1 MEKNELTFGVE
12 IEFKDAS
19 AKKVQKLLQD
29 IGIASVI
36 EGYHNN
42 TNFDT
47 WKICWDGTVS
57 RGSYSNP
64 RNMIGGELV
73 SPILTLNDLGQID
86 KICSVLKSANANI
99 DRNCGLHIHFS
110 WNGIKEDGAV
120 IKSIVTRYQ
129 RFESQI
135 DGFMPRSRRADS
147 NHYCS
152 TLINM
157 NFDSDCA
164 RTLSRQSRRQ
174 QKVNLTS
181 VYGRTG
187 TIEFRHHSGTA
198 NAFKIR
204 NWVLFLADFI
214 VESKNSIGKKE
225 GTAIPSNFDANHE
238 VSASQHRKAFGVM
251 KFALTTLGIEYKQK
265 RGFGFEFINRNP
277 RGGAGDVSVRYSY
290 DRVYAELYT
299 SYNRNTAVGKLSME
313 GLRTLA
319 NTLEVTTSTDN
330 LFDGINEMVAC
341 YYKDRTDGFNQE
353 RSA

>member
-129 RFESQI
+129 RFENQI
-135 DGFMPRSRRADS
+135 DGFMPRSRRADT

-181 VYGRTG
+181 IYGRTG

-204 NWVLFLADFI
+204 NWVSFLADFI
-214 VESKNSIGKKE
+214 VESKNLIGKTSARAQDGNVTVAKSANFS
-225 GTAIPSNFDANHE
+225 AIRNRLLAYNYDLQFKGKWSLVDTTTNTII
-238 VSASQHRKAFGVM
+238 K
-251 KFALTTLGIEYKQK
+251 KFETQSLRDLYD
-265 RGFGFEFINRNP
+265 NP
-277 RGGAGDVSVRYSY
+277 RTPQKSINNIRFEEWIRNLIGD
-290 DRVYAELYT
+290 E
-299 SYNRNTAVGKLSME
+299 
-313 GLRTLA
+313 
-319 NTLEVTTSTDN
+319 DN
-330 LFDGINEMVAC
+330 LFGGVDEKISYYYMGRSDNFSTEVA
-341 YYKDRTDGFNQE
+341 
-353 RSA
+353 

>member
-86 KICSVLKSANANI
+86 KICKVLKSANANI

-135 DGFMPRSRRADS
+135 DGFMPRSRGANRNS
-147 NHYCS
+147 YCS

-157 NFDSDCA
+157 NFDSECA

-181 VYGRTG
+181 IFGRTG

-198 NAFKIR
+198 NALKIR
-204 NWVLFLADFI
+204 MWITFLADFI
-214 VESKNSIGKKE
+214 VESKNSIGKKN
-225 GTAIPSNFDANHE
+225 GTAIPSNFDANTE

-277 RGGAGDVSVRYSY
+277 RGGSGDVSVRYSY
-290 DRVYAELYT
+290 DRVYAHLYT
-299 SYNRNTAVGKLSME
+299 SYNRKTAVGKLSMN
-313 GLRTLA
+313 GLTTLA

-330 LFDGINEMVAC
+330 LFDGINELVAC
-341 YYKDRTDGFNQE
+341 YYEDRTDGFNNE

>member
-135 DGFMPRSRRADS
+135 DGFMPRSRRANS
-147 NHYCS
+147 NSYCS

-214 VESKNSIGKKE
+214 VESKNSIGKK
-225 GTAIPSNFDANHE
+225 SWYCY
-238 VSASQHRKAFGVM
+238 R
-251 KFALTTLGIEYKQK
+251 
-265 RGFGFEFINRNP
+265 
-277 RGGAGDVSVRYSY
+277 
-290 DRVYAELYT
+290 EL
-299 SYNRNTAVGKLSME
+299 
-313 GLRTLA
+313 
-319 NTLEVTTSTDN
+319 
-330 LFDGINEMVAC
+330 
-341 YYKDRTDGFNQE
+341 
-353 RSA
+353 

>member
-129 RFESQI
+129 RFENQI
-135 DGFMPRSRRADS
+135 DGFMPRSRRADT

-181 VYGRTG
+181 IYGRTG

-204 NWVLFLADFI
+204 NWVSFLADFI
-214 VESKNSIGKKE
+214 VESKNLIGKTSARAQDGNVTVAKSANFS
-225 GTAIPSNFDANHE
+225 AIRNRLLAYNYDLQFKGKWSLVDITTNT
-238 VSASQHRKAFGVM
+238 VIK
-251 KFALTTLGIEYKQK
+251 KFETQSLRDLYD
-265 RGFGFEFINRNP
+265 NP
-277 RGGAGDVSVRYSY
+277 RTPQKSINNIRFEEWIRNLIGD
-290 DRVYAELYT
+290 E
-299 SYNRNTAVGKLSME
+299 
-313 GLRTLA
+313 
-319 NTLEVTTSTDN
+319 DN
-330 LFDGINEMVAC
+330 LFGGVDEKISYYYMGRSDNFSTEVA
-341 YYKDRTDGFNQE
+341 
-353 RSA
+353 